1 MPNTEIPRRGRPE
14 VTRVLL
20 ADGWHEVHQRT
31 FELDGHSFGFYELI
45 GIEHGGHRAEVRC
58 VTGPVSSVLAVE
70 SIPPAS
76 PADHPAQPPQPPA
89 WP

>member
-1 MPNTEIPRRGRPE
+1 MPMTETPRRGRPE

-20 ADGWHEVHQRT
+20 ADGWHEVHQQT
-31 FELDGHSFGFYELI
+31 FELDGHSFGFYELV
-45 GIEHGGHRAEVRC
+45 GIEHGGHAAKARC

-70 SIPPAS
+70 SVPAAS
-76 PADHPAQPPQPPA
+76 PTDLSARSPRLPG